1 MQFTERGIAV
11 RFRSV
16 LVLGLLAGS
25 VFAQQDYGAGDVFNK
40 VKSKFGTKEGIK
52 QNADIPLKTD
62 RPMTNVAGTESFDVR
77 VQCPSRREGI
87 KITFLP
93 LSGND
98 YRLLIR
104 EDLDRDGS
112 YEYVYDTDSAG
123 VRVSGVCYSGIVSC
137 DNGGTWTNC
146 QYYVWDAGNSGYV
159 SLVPTDDTSLLGGC
173 FCSNSSC
180 GVNTLAQ
187 EIVDYVSGGVAQAV
201 MKARNDLG
209 VSKANFDVSTMTQN
223 LYVQSAQGCSYGG
236 STIYGEASPTDV
248 YNTQTPP
255 DGLSYVATHPEVQNS
270 TDSPYYLVN
279 RASQAQYQGRSISYP
294 SRVSCDIRKDVAVY
308 TTDMYEDCANTWI
321 DENGE
326 VWCDYGTYKDRG
338 GSHCG
343 NRECRDCD
351 AFLQE
356 TGGQWVVC
364 GEATY
369 SSCDWYYDTC
379 DPYSYSCTTDLCNF
393 YENFWG
399 FGGQWLWN
407 MNHYPWFKVGNYL
420 RSDCS
425 QTCDDFGCW
434 TDCIDVYELLCIKPK
449 EKTLTLHLAQKW
461 AVAFEISALGGDR
474 GGWWDV
480 VYFADGQPEGAK
492 PGWNGGT
499 CGTRTWFKVL
509 GTASEEGET
518 HTLGGI
524 QTAHGWGKNHEY
536 PPRWGYI
543 RILKSQVYKGDVI
556 SLSQTNTC
564 PTDDRCVIK
573 NEWIC
578 DNRGENCIQTVR
590 EGVRTG
596 ITPQPM
602 CYQTNTQIGSYFVC
616 AYGDRIEVRGNP
628 DIYGQTYTGS
638 EMWFWIKREYECPPE
653 SIDIDLTRPS
663 AVLQD
668 PGTGYDSSTGEF
680 NVADYSCSNGVCTP
694 TNNYTA
700 NLGTPDSCPVAMC
713 TVRTTQTDTSVFA
726 DRTNRSQTP
735 GGSQGPVLEV
745 RSCQRDA
752 GGSWVCP
759 HESTETVVEA
769 CRCDQGLDSTGFTTS
784 ITVLQGVV
792 DASKDIIC
800 SSVSP

>member
-1 MQFTERGIAV
+1 M
-11 RFRSV
+11 RFKG
-16 LVLGLLAGS
+16 LLITGLLACG
-25 VFAQQDYGAGDVFNK
+25 VVLGGEDYGAGELWNK

-104 EDLDRDGS
+104 EDLDRDGR
-112 YEYVYDTDSAG
+112 YEYVYDTNSAG

-137 DNGGTWTNC
+137 DGGGTWNNC
-146 QYYVWDAGNSGYV
+146 KYYVWDAGNSGYV

-180 GVNTLAQ
+180 RVNTLAQ
-187 EIVDYVSGGVAQAV
+187 EIVDYISGGISQAV
-201 MKARNDLG
+201 MRARNDLG
-209 VSKANFDVSTMTQN
+209 VSKANFDAGTMTQN

-236 STIYGEASPTDV
+236 STIYGETSPTGV

-270 TDSPYYLVN
+270 PDSPYYLVN
-279 RASQAQYQGRSISYP
+279 KASQVQYQGRSISYP

-308 TTDMYEDCANTWI
+308 TTDMYESCSETWT

-326 VWCDYGTYKDRG
+326 VWCVDYFFVPSSWLCPGRVVASSCGPVSWDVGRGIPWLNCVKENGFGVCGILVTYNEEGAMESCSVGVGENYNRG
-338 GSHCG
+338 GIYYKRHYFTLKPYQKYG
-343 NRECRDCD
+343 VFFKEYRGGRGGCRADKALIAKDVYKNEILLEEGADWRCSID
-351 AFLQE
+351 TWFAYSIPSAKQE
-356 TGGQWVVC
+356 TAIIDAEWYG
-364 GEATY
+364 
-369 SSCDWYYDTC
+369 CDKFESNRYKVK
-379 DPYSYSCTTDLCNF
+379 LGV
-393 YENFWG
+393 G
-399 FGGQWLWN
+399 F
-407 MNHYPWFKVGNYL
+407 
-420 RSDCS
+420 
-425 QTCDDFGCW
+425 
-434 TDCIDVYELLCIKPK
+434 
-449 EKTLTLHLAQKW
+449 
-461 AVAFEISALGGDR
+461 
-474 GGWWDV
+474 
-480 VYFADGQPEGAK
+480 
-492 PGWNGGT
+492 
-499 CGTRTWFKVL
+499 
-509 GTASEEGET
+509 
-518 HTLGGI
+518 
-524 QTAHGWGKNHEY
+524 
-536 PPRWGYI
+536 I
-543 RILKSQVYKGDVI
+543 RSQVYKGDV
-556 SLSQTNTC
+556 SNLSETNTC
-564 PTDDRCVIK
+564 PTDNNCVIK
-573 NEWIC
+573 NEWVC

-596 ITPQPM
+596 LTPQPM
-602 CYQTNTQIGSYFVC
+602 CYQTNTQIGNYFVC

-628 DIYGQTYTGS
+628 DIYSQTYTGS

-668 PGTGYDSSTGEF
+668 PGTGYDSNTGEF
-680 NVADYSCSNGVCTP
+680 NVADYSCSNGVCSP
-694 TNNYTA
+694 SDNYTA

-726 DRTNRSQTP
+726 DRTNRFQTP
-735 GGSQGPVLEV
+735 GGSQGSVLEV
-745 RSCQRDA
+745 RSCQRDT
-752 GGSWVCP
+752 GGNWVCP
-759 HESTETVVEA
+759 HEDTETVVEA